1 MKDVKSF
8 IRDMAIEDRQAGLP
22 VNNYDEFAGL
32 LEDEGIAPTDELYQY
47 YLEVGGWS

>member
-22 VNNYDEFAGL
+22 INNYDEFARL
-32 LEDEGIAPTDELYQY
+32 LKEEGITPTDELYKC

>member
-8 IRDMAIEDRQAGLP
+8 IGAMAIEDRQAGLP
-22 VNNYDEFAGL
+22 VNSYDEFARL
-32 LEDEGIAPTDELYQY
+32 LKEEGIAPTDELYQY